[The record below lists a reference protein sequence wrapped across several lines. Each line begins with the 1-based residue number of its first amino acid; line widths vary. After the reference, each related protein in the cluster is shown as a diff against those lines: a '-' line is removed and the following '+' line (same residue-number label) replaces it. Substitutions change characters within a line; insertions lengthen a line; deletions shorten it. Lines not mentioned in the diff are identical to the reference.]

1 MKNIIKVNFVD
12 FWFDFDKRNNYFYHL
27 LSSQNE
33 VVIDEEDPDLLFFSV
48 DYSNVGEREK
58 YKNHRCKK
66 IFFTGESVSPN
77 FDSDES
83 IRMSNHQAHYN
94 IGKCDF
100 AFTFD
105 FSDDPRHYR
114 LPLWVLHIDWFDK
127 GGYGNPEFILPP
139 SKIENNE
146 FISHPKD
153 KFCAFVFSNPTQKRI
168 ETYNLFSSY
177 KQVDGY
183 GKPFNNW
190 SYGES
195 IKYNNL
201 KNYRFSICFENRK
214 RSGYYTEK
222 PFHAKTS
229 GTIPIYY
236 SDEQV
241 SHDFN
246 EKAFLNLNDFDS
258 LEQLLERVKEVD
270 QDEELYKDYFREPL
284 FKGGKI
290 KEEFHPHS
298 VLNFFYNTI
307 LK

>member
-1 MKNIIKVNFVD
+1 
-12 FWFDFDKRNNYFYHL
+12 
-27 LSSQNE
+27 
-33 VVIDEEDPDLLFFSV
+33 
-48 DYSNVGEREK
+48 
-58 YKNHRCKK
+58 
-66 IFFTGESVSPN
+66 
-77 FDSDES
+77 
-83 IRMSNHQAHYN
+83 MSNHQARYS

-105 FSDDPRHYR
+105 FSDDSRHYR
-114 LPLWVLHIDWFDK
+114 LPLWVLQIDWFNK
-127 GGYGNPEFILPP
+127 GGYGNPKFILPL
-139 SKIENNE
+139 SAIENNE
-146 FISHPKD
+146 FISHPKN
-153 KFCAFVFSNPTQKRI
+153 KFCAFIFSNPTPKRV
-168 ETYNLFSSY
+168 ETYQLFSSY

-195 IKYNNL
+195 VKYNIL
-201 KNYRFSICFENRK
+201 KNYRFSICFENRR

-236 SDEQV
+236 SDELV

-246 EKAFLNLNDFDS
+246 DRAFLNLNDFDS

-270 QDEELYKDYFREPL
+270 QDEELYKNYFGEPL

-290 KEEFHPHS
+290 KEEFQPPS
-298 VLNFFYNTI
+298 VLNFLTI
-307 LK
+307 LF